1 MSYSQE
7 MQKSI
12 KTNDTVYSVP
22 ISTIRTYNRL
32 VNEYEKCD
40 ESRDSLNSRIHTY
53 QVTTE
58 IQSIISK
65 KNDSLLSD
73 KDVIIGKQ
81 VKLINSYSEKEN
93 KNEKKVARQKTF
105 ISIFGIIAILEAI
118 YIGFKTII
126 Q

>member
-1 MSYSQE
+1 

-73 KDVIIGKQ
+73 KDVIIGWPSVSDLQEVVDVEVNLK
-81 VKLINSYSEKEN
+81 VEK
-93 KNEKKVARQKTF
+93 T
-105 ISIFGIIAILEAI
+105 LP
-118 YIGFKTII
+118 
-126 Q
+126 